1 MFAGTVL
8 PPTGQGLIEADAHSS
23 FHVADKEKAA
33 MARSL
38 RGVPVRFEHNAALKV
53 GTVRDASVQPDGSVR
68 VIGTLNHPS
77 LTADFVRNC
86 VNKQHYRG
94 LSLCHS
100 WTRDAKGRENK
111 KAIEVS
117 VCSSPRRPG
126 CHIELIASG
135 YKRRRGSEKETMSS
149 EHAASQNNNSAQNAA
164 DVPAPTDAAPEGA
177 APPEVGQDQAID
189 DEATL
194 AMKTALNERARF
206 EEEKLKREALQ
217 KKLDEIEKAQKEA
230 EAKAGRELEDKSKI
244 LAQSL
249 RDNWSSWAPQNASF
263 DDANKLFDT
272 VRQHDPKLGHEL
284 LQLVE
289 CASKKTVTAQ
299 NQLAEVRADSARQQV
314 KAEYQQKVLQRGSAA
329 AAAAPASSPLAASA
343 APTPAMNPYAMT
355 TPAQQQSCASSA
367 AGPYKTQA
375 QQIREAFN
383 GMAGG
388 ALFNMQRLVE
398 ASSRKQKRPRHN
410 NF

>member
-8 PPTGQGLIEADAHSS
+8 PPTGQGLIDADAHSS
-23 FHVADKEKAA
+23 FHVADREKAA

-38 RGVPVRFEHNAALKV
+38 RGLPVRFEHNAALQV
-53 GTVRDASVQPDGSVR
+53 GTVRDATVQPNGSVR
-68 VIGTLNHPS
+68 VIGTLSHPS

-86 VNKQHYRG
+86 VDKQHYRG
-94 LSLCHS
+94 LSLCHA
-100 WTRDAKGRENK
+100 WTRDAEGRENK
-111 KAIEVS
+111 RPIEVS

-135 YKRRRGSEKETMSS
+135 YKRRRGSEGETMSS
-149 EHAASQNNNSAQNAA
+149 EHAASQKETSAPSAA
-164 DVPAPTDAAPEGA
+164 EAPAPTDPAPEGA
-177 APPEVGQDQAID
+177 APPESEPAIE

-194 AMKTALNERARF
+194 AMKTALDERAKF

-217 KKLDEIEKAQKEA
+217 KKLDEIERAQKEA
-230 EAKAGRELEDKSKI
+230 EAQASRELEDKSKI

-272 VRQHDPKLGHEL
+272 VRKHDPKLGHEL

-299 NQLAEVRADSARQQV
+299 NQLAEVRADSTRQAV

-329 AAAAPASSPLAASA
+329 AAAAPAPPASA
-343 APTPAMNPYAMT
+343 APAPPTTNPYAMT
-355 TPAQQQSCASSA
+355 TPQQSSCASSA
-367 AGPYKTQA
+367 AGPYNSQA
-375 QQIREAFN
+375 KQIREAFN

-398 ASSRKQKRPRHN
+398 ASRKKRPRLN